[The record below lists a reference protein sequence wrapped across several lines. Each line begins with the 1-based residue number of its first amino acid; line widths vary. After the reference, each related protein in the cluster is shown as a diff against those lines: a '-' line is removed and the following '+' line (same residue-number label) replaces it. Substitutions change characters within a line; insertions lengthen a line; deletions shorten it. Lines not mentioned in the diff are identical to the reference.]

1 MELAGKRVVVVGL
14 ARSGLAAIELLV
26 AKGARVSATDVQP
39 LERLPGARVVL
50 ERCGVPFAPQSPK
63 VFRGADLVVLSPGV
77 PPHLDVLREVRDHGV
92 HVIGEVELAAWFLQG
107 PVIGITGTN
116 GKTTTTVLTGHL
128 LRSAGIPVQVG
139 GNTGMGFPA
148 ASALVASSRPEQWN
162 VLELSSYQLETIE
175 RFRASIA
182 VGLNVTPDH
191 LDRHGTFEAYAAAKA
206 RLFETQTEDGYAV
219 LNADDPVCRSYA
231 SRSRARTVWFSLTR
245 AVTPGVWLEGDRILL
260 DEEPLAEVTA
270 IPLRGRHNLENV
282 MAASAAARLAGAG
295 LEAIASALRT
305 FPGIEHRLEFVRRAA
320 GIEFYNDSKATNVDA
335 ALKAI
340 GAFPGRLW
348 IILGGDDSKRSDF
361 QPLAGALSGKT
372 QGALLIGQAAPRL
385 AAALRDRVP
394 FIECGTLQAAVQ
406 HAWRLAAP
414 GDIVLLAP
422 ACASFDQFENY
433 EHRGRVFKEL
443 VHQLNEAERAA
454 PATQTESWRNA

>member
-1 MELAGKRVVVVGL
+1 MDLAGKRVVVVGL

-26 AKGARVSATDVQP
+26 SKGARVTATDVRP
-39 LERLPGARVVL
+39 LEQLPGAGAVL
-50 ERCGVPFAPQSPK
+50 ERFGVPFAPQSPE
-63 VFRGADLVVLSPGV
+63 VFRGADLAVLSPGV
-77 PPHLDVLREVRDHGV
+77 PPQLEVLREARSHGV
-92 HVIGEVELAAWFLQG
+92 RVIGEVELAAWFLQG

-128 LRSAGIPVQVG
+128 LRSAGIPAQVG

-148 ASALVASSRPEQWN
+148 ASALVATSGPEQWN

-219 LNADDPVCRSYA
+219 LNADDPVCLSYA
-231 SRSRARTVWFSLTR
+231 ARTRARTVWFSLSR
-245 AVTPGVWLEGDRILL
+245 AVTPGLWLDGDRILFD
-260 DEEPLAEVTA
+260 DELLVEAAA

-295 LEAIASALRT
+295 LEAIASGLRT
-305 FPGIEHRLEFVRRAA
+305 FPGVEHRLEFVRRAG

-340 GAFPGRLW
+340 EAFPGRLW
-348 IILGGDDSKRSDF
+348 IILGGDDRKRSDF
-361 QPLAGALSGKT
+361 RALAGALSGKT
-372 QGALLIGQAAPRL
+372 RGALLIGEAAPRL
-385 AAALRDRVP
+385 AAALQGRVP
-394 FIECGTLQAAVQ
+394 VIECGTLQAAVEQ
-406 HAWRLAAP
+406 AWRLAAP

-443 VHQLNEAERAA
+443 VHRLREADRAA
-454 PATQTESWRNA
+454 PASRKESWRNA